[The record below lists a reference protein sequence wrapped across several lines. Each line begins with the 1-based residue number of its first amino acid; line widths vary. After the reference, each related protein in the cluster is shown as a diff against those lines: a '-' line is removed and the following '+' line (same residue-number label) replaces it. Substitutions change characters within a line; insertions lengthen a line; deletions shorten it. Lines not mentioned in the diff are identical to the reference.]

1 MINDFSLLRKH
12 TINHEIAIDNFIN
25 DWNVGFPGIL
35 ISASPKVP
43 DRLVPQNT
51 FVRSILISKK
61 HYMIKSGVAIYF
73 QILEINLLFIL

>member
-51 FVRSILISKK
+51 L
-61 HYMIKSGVAIYF
+61 
-73 QILEINLLFIL
+73 LEVYSLARNITSVFK